1 MIKNILRGAGMVLLF
16 VAAFLLMGFAVMHL
30 WNWLLPDLFHLP
42 LINIYQAFGLV
53 ILSKLLFGGVRI
65 HTLQPMGKRRLWK
78 AKWESMSDD
87 ERDNFKKEFAERC
100 KKKWGKE

>member
-16 VAAFLLMGFAVMHL
+16 VVAFLLMGFAVMHL

-65 HTLQPMGKRRLWK
+65 HTLQPMGKRKLWK

>member
-1 MIKNILRGAGMVLLF
+1 MIKNILRGVGMVLLF

-42 LINIYQAFGLV
+42 LININQAFGLV

-78 AKWESMSDD
+78 AKWESMSDY